1 MYGER
6 DSKGFSLLPPITQE
20 EEEGGGGGG
29 VVNRG
34 ARVTGQGMD
43 FTFSL

>member
-6 DSKGFSLLPPITQE
+6 DSKGFSLIPPITQA
-20 EEEGGGGGG
+20 EEGAGG

-34 ARVTGQGMD
+34 ACVTGQGMD
-43 FTFSL
+43 FTSSL